1 VRRLKIFFS
10 LLSLLI
16 LAAVIIAGIKLSNI
30 MAHSKEH
37 LTAMPELHQDYPDL
51 GKFGASDV
59 LMVFA
64 HPDDEL
70 EVVGQYAALYT
81 QLHSEDKTRHF
92 RWIIVSDAGKGKVL
106 PLTCLG
112 KTKTECR
119 LEEADQVASC
129 LGVPAPERMNLPDGG
144 LRKVPDLA
152 QQIQQKLSSGGTEKI
167 AAIFSSDEA
176 GLYGHP
182 DHLAVHDAMLDIARQ
197 FHSQYISGAL
207 PSVMKTTI
215 PLREPALSENRHRP
229 DINAKFDLDEQAQ
242 KQMACAARSY
252 RSQALLIW
260 GFMQFLPPLNFYEAV
275 PRLFL
280 NLSKP

>member
-1 VRRLKIFFS
+1 VRRLKILFS
-10 LLSLLI
+10 LLGLV
-16 LAAVIIAGIKLSNI
+16 VIASIII
-30 MAHSKEH
+30 AHSKER
-37 LTAMPELHQDYPDL
+37 LIAMPELHHDYPSL
-51 GKFGASDV
+51 GNLGTGDV

-70 EVVGQYAALYT
+70 EVVGQYAALYSA
-81 QLHSEDKTRHF
+81 LHSQDKTRHF

-119 LEEADQVASC
+119 LEEADHVASC
-129 LGVPAPERMNLPDGG
+129 LGIPAPERMNLPDGG
-144 LRKVPDLA
+144 LRQVPDLA

-182 DHLAVHDAMLDIARQ
+182 DHLAVHDVMLDIAKH

-215 PLREPALSENRHRP
+215 PLREPALSEHRVRP

-242 KQMACAARSY
+242 KQMACAAGSHH
-252 RSQALLIW
+252 SQALLIW
-260 GFMQFLPPLNFYEAV
+260 GFMQFLSPVTFYESV

-280 NLSKP
+280 NGKKLDNNFL